1 LYRFSPLPAAFRKAS
16 WFQAVK
22 TVLETAE
29 PCMQADALRNLRG
42 RVAGLAAEMERM
54 GMGKVVRA
62 FLRLG
67 SVHDSRGQ

>member
-1 LYRFSPLPAAFRKAS
+1 
-16 WFQAVK
+16 
-22 TVLETAE
+22 
-29 PCMQADALRNLRG
+29 MQADALRNLRG